1 MTPALLF
8 SAVLAISAVAAATGA
23 HAQVS
28 SDEII
33 RSLQPKQGLTRS
45 LRSRAIEIVPGK
57 EAEAIDKNKDLPK
70 INLTIEFEYNSD
82 RPTPAG
88 EKQLVALA
96 EALKDPTLKDFRY
109 LLAGHTDARG
119 SDEYNKALSVRRA
132 VTVQRFLVTTIKF
145 DPARL
150 QTVGFGEER
159 LLDTNDP
166 GSPRNR
172 RVEIVNLLN

>member
-1 MTPALLF
+1 MSPALFF
-8 SAVLAISAVAAATGA
+8 SALIALSALVMSSDAR
-23 HAQVS
+23 AQVS
-28 SDEII
+28 KDEII
-33 RSLQPKQGLTRS
+33 KSLKPQQGLTRS

-57 EAEAIDKNKDLPK
+57 EAEILDKNKDLPK

-88 EKQLVALA
+88 EKQLATLA
-96 EALKDPTLKDFRY
+96 EALKDPSLQGFRF

-119 SDEYNKALSVRRA
+119 SDAYNQGLSERRA
-132 VTVQRFLVTTIKF
+132 QSVAQFLVNVIKL
-145 DPARL
+145 DPTRL
-150 QTVGFGEER
+150 QAVGFGETR